1 MTTPD
6 RWTSDP
12 IAALE
17 DESPQT
23 ALTTDEAHYVSAA
36 QASNTLRGYR
46 SDWREFTTWC
56 GEHGQS
62 PLPAQS
68 PTVSG
73 YLTELAGY
81 GAKVGI
87 MSRRLSAIK
96 FAHALR
102 NLPDPTA
109 HARVIAVWEGIRRT
123 HGAPPEQAAPLMPP
137 ELNTVLAAC
146 PTIRHWKTPGRSPES
161 DCAGAR
167 DRALLLVGFVA
178 ALRRSELAALDVE
191 HLTEHPNGMV
201 AAIARSKI
209 NQRGEQAE
217 LVVLPRGG
225 DPDLCPVTALQAWL
239 DLAAGGAPQ
248 PPVRV
253 VLCLGRKRASSRNP
267 VRRDHEPAHR
277 SRMRPASAAG
287 WSKPVG
293 PG

>member
-1 MTTPD
+1 
-6 RWTSDP
+6 
-12 IAALE
+12 
-17 DESPQT
+17 
-23 ALTTDEAHYVSAA
+23 
-36 QASNTLRGYR
+36 
-46 SDWREFTTWC
+46 
-56 GEHGQS
+56 
-62 PLPAQS
+62 
-68 PTVSG
+68 
-73 YLTELAGY
+73 
-81 GAKVGI
+81 

-161 DCAGAR
+161 DCARAR

-201 AAIARSKI
+201 AAIARSKT

-239 DLAAGGAPQ
+239 DLAAVTTDARGA
-248 PPVRV
+248 R
-253 VLCLGRKRASSRNP
+253 RASVVTMVALHS
-267 VRRDHEPAHR
+267 HR
-277 SRMRPASAAG
+277 SGSSFALAGSARVREILFAETMNQHTG
-287 WSKPVG
+287 RV
-293 PG
+293 